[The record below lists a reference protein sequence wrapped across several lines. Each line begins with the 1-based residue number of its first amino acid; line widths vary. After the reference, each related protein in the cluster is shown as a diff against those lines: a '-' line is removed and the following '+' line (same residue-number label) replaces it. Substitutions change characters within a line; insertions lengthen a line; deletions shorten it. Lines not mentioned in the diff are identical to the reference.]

1 MPGVDAAPAYP
12 ACCGDDGSFKLAL
25 SGCLHTGVAVFTR
38 ADFMRVL
45 LVEDDPMIGVSAQKG
60 LRQDGFSV
68 DWVRD
73 AEAAAAA
80 LAANPFDA
88 VLLDLG
94 LPGKSGDEVL
104 KSMRSTGNDIPV
116 LIITARDK
124 VQDRIAGLD
133 SGADDYIVKPF
144 DLDELAA
151 RIRAVQRRR
160 MGRADPLIR
169 VRDLTFDPA
178 ARRVTWRGEAVALS
192 ARELAQLEERIYGW
206 GEEIESNAV
215 EVYVHTLRRKLGA
228 DFIKTVRGV
237 GYVVPRDP

>member
-1 MPGVDAAPAYP
+1 MAVNLQGVSPA
-12 ACCGDDGSFKLAL
+12 
-25 SGCLHTGVAVFTR
+25 
-38 ADFMRVL
+38 MRVL

-73 AEAAAAA
+73 GVAAVAA

-94 LPGKSGDEVL
+94 LPRKSGDDVL
-104 KSMRSTGNDIPV
+104 KSIRSTGNDVPV

-160 MGRADPLIR
+160 TGRADPLIK

-178 ARRVTWRGEAVALS
+178 ARRVTWRGEDVALS
-192 ARELAQLEERIYGW
+192 ARELALLEALLERPGAILSRAQLEERIYGW
-206 GEEIESNAV
+206 GEEVESNAV
-215 EVYVHTLRRKLGA
+215 EVYVHTLRRKLAA